1 MKAETEGR
9 LTAGPEISLESER
22 RSFSP
27 SAFSH
32 LILRAGT
39 FLSLLFLSFYWLN
52 LLTQTHLDLQLIKS
66 RDNLDNASSSLVVTG
81 VKGDGV
87 IFLQRT
93 QVMVC
98 VSGDRGHFRKRV
110 SFSTAVIFS
119 FATFPLP
126 RTWHSTLDLWSC
138 CFTDGVICALDCARC
153 WKRTISPRD

>member
-39 FLSLLFLSFYWLN
+39 FLSLFFIFIF

-126 RTWHSTLDLWSC
+126 RTWHSTLDL
-138 CFTDGVICALDCARC
+138 
-153 WKRTISPRD
+153 